1 MFFKEYPYI
10 SNTEIGLFKQ
20 ITNFGQNLLEK
31 TKDEKLDYLISKLL
45 IIDPK
50 KRMTWDE
57 YFNFLK

>member
-1 MFFKEYPYI
+1 MFFKQYPYI
-10 SNTEIGLFKQ
+10 SNTEIGFLKL
-20 ITNFGQNLLEK
+20 IDNFGQNLLEK